1 MKSSE
6 ASEIDLDAIQLG
18 REESVVTLGSIIQI
32 LRKHFLTVAVAFVL
46 VVGITMAYSVLAPK
60 KYAAASELYATYNS
74 SADSAASVTDIN
86 TAGSY
91 ISSQIK
97 SYPTLAKT
105 EAVLQPV
112 IDELS
117 LDSTV
122 AGLGGLITVSNPA
135 NTMLVDI
142 EVKTTSPEQSQH
154 IANAVAESLSNVVS
168 STLYSGANS
177 PVKLA
182 VVQKATKPDSP
193 SSPNW
198 KINLVIGVLLG
209 LVVGIAAALIR
220 DAMDTK
226 LRTVRDLQDI
236 TRSPLLGS
244 VSDNSKLEEPK
255 PIIVRQP
262 ASRTSEEYRR
272 IRTNLS
278 FIAPVKGTA
287 ARMIVVTSSNASEGK
302 TTMAVNLAAAL
313 AENDVRVLLI
323 DADLRHPSVAN
334 RLGIEGNAGLVH
346 VLSGQASVTDVVQQY
361 WKPNFHV
368 MPAGPKP
375 PNASLLLNSKTMEA
389 LLEQAL
395 KQYDY
400 VIVDTGPMAVTDD
413 AVRFGRLGNG
423 VLLTAGRGICDKK
436 ELRDV
441 IRQFNSVEVP
451 VIGTAM
457 TFAEPPK
464 KHNGNYYY
472 YDTDGKRKQSSHKA

>member
-1 MKSSE
+1 VKEDERSE
-6 ASEIDLDAIQLG
+6 EISNEMTSNITLRSIFRIFQKHFISALIAF
-18 REESVVTLGSIIQI
+18 SVVCALMI
-32 LRKHFLTVAVAFVL
+32 LYTV
-46 VVGITMAYSVLAPK
+46 MSPK
-60 KYAAASELYATYNS
+60 KYTASSELYATYNS
-74 SADSAASVTDIN
+74 VTSNSESVTDIN

-112 IDELS
+112 IDEFS

-122 AGLGGLITVSNPA
+122 DDLGELITVSNPT
-135 NTMLVDI
+135 NTMLVNI
-142 EVKTTSPEQSQH
+142 EVETTNPEQSQQ
-154 IANAVAESLSNVVS
+154 IANAVAESLSDVVS

-182 VVQKATKPDSP
+182 VVQKATTPESP
-193 SSPNW
+193 SSPNL
-198 KINLVIGVLLG
+198 KMNLAIGVILG
-209 LVVGIAAALIR
+209 LMAGIAAALIR

-262 ASRTSEEYRR
+262 TSRTSEEYRR

-278 FIAPVKGTA
+278 FIAPVSGTT
-287 ARMIVVTSSNASEGK
+287 ARMIVITSANAAEGK
-302 TTMAVNLAAAL
+302 TTTAINLAAAL
-313 AENDVRVLLI
+313 AENGARVLLI
-323 DADLRHPSVAN
+323 DADLRHPSMAD

-423 VLLTAGRGICDKK
+423 VLLAAGRGVCDKK

-441 IRQFNSVEVP
+441 VRQFNSVEVP

-472 YDTDGKRKQSSHKA
+472 YDTDGKRKQNSHKA

>member
-1 MKSSE
+1 MQSNALSQREVVQESSTV
-6 ASEIDLDAIQLG
+6 SVQDLL
-18 REESVVTLGSIIQI
+18 RII
-32 LRKHFLTVAVAFVL
+32 RKHIVAAVVVAL
-46 VVGITMAYSVLAPK
+46 ITVVGAVTFLFLSPK
-60 KYAAASELYATYNS
+60 KYTTTAEVYATYSTVTS
-74 SADSAASVTDIN
+74 SATSVTDIN

-91 ISSQIK
+91 ISQQIK
-97 SYPTLAKT
+97 SYPSLAVT
-105 EAVLQPV
+105 SAVLDPV
-112 IDELS
+112 ISKLNLDMTKAELA
-117 LDSTV
+117 D
-122 AGLGGLITVSNPA
+122 LITVTNPTD
-135 NTMLVDI
+135 TMLIDI
-142 EVKTTSPEQSQH
+142 SVENTDPAMSSK
-154 IANAVAESLSNVVS
+154 IANMVAESLSETVTS
-168 STLYSGANS
+168 SLNPSTESLVN
-177 PVKLA
+177 LA
-182 VVQKATKPDSP
+182 LVQKAETPTSP
-193 SSPNW
+193 SSP
-198 KINLVIGVLLG
+198 KTTLIILVSVGLG
-209 LVVGIAAALIR
+209 LILGIAVAFIR
-220 DAMDTK
+220 DAFDTK

-244 VSDNSKLEEPK
+244 VSDNSKMEEPK

-413 AVRFGRLGNG
+413 AVRFGRIGNG

>member
-1 MKSSE
+1 ME
-6 ASEIDLDAIQLG
+6 ASKEKSAASVSEEDSTPFANLLHIVQKHILLACTSAMVTAIVCI
-18 REESVVTLGSIIQI
+18 VVTSLMPSQYTAG
-32 LRKHFLTVAVAFVL
+32 A
-46 VVGITMAYSVLAPK
+46 
-60 KYAAASELYATYNS
+60 ELYATYNGGVQDS
-74 SADSAASVTDIN
+74 SSVSELSTVN
-86 TAGSY
+86 SY

-97 SYPTLAKT
+97 SYPDLAET
-105 EAVLQPV
+105 EAVLLPV
-112 IDELS
+112 INRLS
-117 LDSTV
+117 LDMSV
-122 AGLGGLITVSNPA
+122 GELGKAIAVTNPT
-135 NTMLVDI
+135 NTMLIDI
-142 EVKTTSPEQSQH
+142 SVKTTDPEQSQQ
-154 IANAVAESLSNVVS
+154 IANAVAESLSEVVS

-182 VVQKATKPDSP
+182 VVQKATKPESP
-193 SSPNW
+193 SSPNL
-198 KINLVIGVLLG
+198 KMNLAIGVVLG

-220 DAMDTK
+220 DALDTK

-236 TRSPLLGS
+236 THSPLLGS
-244 VSDNSKLEEPK
+244 ISDDSKLK
-255 PIIVRQP
+255 VARPIIVRQP

-278 FIAPVKGTA
+278 FIAPVSGTT
-287 ARMIVVTSSNASEGK
+287 ARMIVITSANAAEGK
-302 TTMAVNLAAAL
+302 TTTAINLAAAL
-313 AENDVRVLLI
+313 GENGARVLLI
-323 DADLRHPSVAN
+323 DADLRHPSMAD

-413 AVRFGRLGNG
+413 AVRFGRIGNG